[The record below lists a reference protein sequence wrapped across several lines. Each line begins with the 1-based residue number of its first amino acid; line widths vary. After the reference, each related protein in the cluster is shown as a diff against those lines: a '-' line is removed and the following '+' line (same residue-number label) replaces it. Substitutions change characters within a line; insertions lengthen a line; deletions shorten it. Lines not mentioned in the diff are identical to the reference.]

1 MGNPLNQLKSSKGRD
16 SLEYTWRPLGFLNK
30 YRLLISAFFT
40 LIFIFGLQFYPLAS
54 HDPNLFFYT
63 SLLYLLFACVFVF
76 LLRWQWPGFHTQIYL
91 HVSVDILATVV
102 LMHASGGIS
111 SGLGT
116 LLIIV
121 IAGGSILVSGQRQAL
136 FLASIAS
143 LLILAEV
150 ANDRVAEMMLG
161 NSYTQAG
168 ILGLTL
174 FITAIVAHAFARRIR
189 ESEALAVRRGVDLAN
204 MAELTEHI
212 IQRMQTGIVVI
223 DNNEVVRLMNESA
236 WHMFGMPSIAHDPV
250 LKKISSPLAD
260 IFHHWQQQPEAKVQG
275 FAPSTEY
282 HHIVPRFARI
292 GQDKNSGVLIF
303 LEDASA
309 VAQRAQQLQLAS
321 LGRLTASIAHEI
333 RNPLG
338 AISHAGQ
345 LLAESPNLDKH
356 DQRLTRIINDQSQ
369 RMNTII
375 ENIMQLGRRR
385 DRSRSE
391 VFNLNDFLQRFIHD
405 FMVVHAAERDQVKV
419 EVNPDDIEIR
429 FDATHLQQILTN
441 LCENGLRHS
450 QDFQGRPRVELRGG
464 MVHDRQRP
472 FLDVIDHGSGIP
484 EDVAEHIFE
493 PFYTTSNTG
502 SGLGLYISRELA
514 ECNQANVK
522 YMPVATGGS
531 CFRISFQDPRRQ
543 MS

>member
-1 MGNPLNQLKSSKGRD
+1 MANPLNQLKRSSARD
-16 SLEYTWRPLGFLNK
+16 SLEYTWLPLEFLNK
-30 YRLLISAFFT
+30 YRFLIAAFFS
-40 LIFIFGLQFYPLAS
+40 FIYVFDLQFHPLAT
-54 HDPNLFFYT
+54 HDPRLFFFTALAYLFF
-63 SLLYLLFACVFVF
+63 SLGFIF
-76 LLRWQWPGFHTQIYL
+76 LLRWQWPGFYTQIYL
-91 HVSVDILATVV
+91 HISVDILATVL
-102 LMHASGGIS
+102 LMHASGGVS

-143 LLILAEV
+143 LLILAEI
-150 ANDRVAEMMLG
+150 AYSRIAESMLN

-174 FITAIVAHAFARRIR
+174 FITALVAHAFAHRIR
-189 ESEALAVRRGVDLAN
+189 ESEALATRRSVDLAN

-223 DNNEVVRLMNESA
+223 DNNKVVRLMNESA

-250 LKKISSPLAD
+250 LDKISLPLAEV
-260 IFHHWQQQPEAKVQG
+260 FRQWQQQPEMKVQG

-292 GQDKNSGVLIF
+292 GKDANSGVLIF
-303 LEDASA
+303 LEDASS

-345 LLAESPNLDKH
+345 LLAESPQLDKH
-356 DQRLTRIINDQSQ
+356 DQRLTQIISDQSK

-375 ENIMQLGRRR
+375 ESIMQLGRR
-385 DRSRSE
+385 DSSRPE
-391 VFNLNDFLQRFIHD
+391 VFNLNDFLQRFMHD
-405 FMVVHAAERDQVKV
+405 FMIAHTDEQQQVKI
-419 EVNPDDIEIR
+419 EVNPVSVEIR
-429 FDATHLQQILTN
+429 FDITHLQQILTN

-450 QDFQGRPRVELRGG
+450 QDYAGSPRVELRGG
-464 MVHDRQRP
+464 MVQDQQRA
-472 FLDVIDHGSGIP
+472 FLDVIDHGSGISV
-484 EDVAEHIFE
+484 DTAEHIFE

-514 ECNQANVK
+514 ECNQANIK
-522 YMPVATGGS
+522 YQPVASGGS

>member
-1 MGNPLNQLKSSKGRD
+1 MGNPLNQLKNSTGRD

-30 YRLLISAFFT
+30 YRLLISAFFVFV
-40 LIFIFGLQFYPLAS
+40 FIFGLQFYPLAS
-54 HDPNLFFYT
+54 HDPDLFFYT
-63 SLLYLLFACVFVF
+63 SLFYLLFGCAFVF
-76 LLRWQWPGFHTQIYL
+76 LLRWQWPGFYTQIYL

-121 IAGGSILVSGQRQAL
+121 VAGGSILVSGQRQAL

-143 LLILAEV
+143 LLILVEV
-150 ANDRVAEMMLG
+150 VYDRVVEMMLG

-174 FITAIVAHAFARRIR
+174 FITAMVAHAFALRIR

-223 DNNEVVRLMNESA
+223 DNNQVVRLMNESA
-236 WHMFGMPSIAHDPV
+236 WHMFGMPSIAQNPV
-250 LKKISSPLAD
+250 LKKISSLLAD
-260 IFHHWQQQPEAKVQG
+260 IFHHWQQQPEVKLQG

-282 HHIVPRFARI
+282 HNIVPRFARI

-303 LEDASA
+303 LEDASV
-309 VAQRAQQLQLAS
+309 VAQRAQQLQLAA

-338 AISHAGQ
+338 AISHAAQ

-391 VFNLNDFLQRFIHD
+391 VFNLNDFLQRFLHD
-405 FMVVHAAERDQVKV
+405 FMIAHTAEQAQVEV
-419 EVNPDDIEIR
+419 EVNPKDVEIR
-429 FDATHLQQILTN
+429 FDATHLQQILNN
-441 LCENGLRHS
+441 LCENGLRYG
-450 QDFQGRPRVELRGG
+450 QDYQGQPRVELRGG
-464 MVHDRQRP
+464 MAHDQQRP

-484 EDVAEHIFE
+484 EDATEHIFE

-514 ECNQANVK
+514 ECNQANLK
-522 YMPVATGGS
+522 YIPVVTGGS

-543 MS
+543 IN

>member
-1 MGNPLNQLKSSKGRD
+1 MGNPLNQLKRSTGRD

-30 YRLLISAFFT
+30 YRLLISVFFT
-40 LIFIFGLQFYPLAS
+40 LIFMFGLQFHPLAS
-54 HDPNLFFYT
+54 RDPYLFFYT
-63 SLLYLLFACVFVF
+63 SLLYLIFACAFIF
-76 LLRWQWPGFHTQIYL
+76 LLRWQWPGFQTQIYL

-121 IAGGSILVSGQRQAL
+121 IAGGSILVSGRRQAL

-143 LLILAEV
+143 LMVLAEV
-150 ANDRVAEMMLG
+150 VYDRTMEGMLD

-174 FITAIVAHAFARRIR
+174 FITVIVAYAFARRIR
-189 ESEALAVRRGVDLAN
+189 ESEALAIRRSVDLAN

-250 LKKISSPLAD
+250 LEKISPPLAH
-260 IFHHWQQQPEAKVQG
+260 IFRKWQQQPGMKVQG

-282 HHIVPRFARI
+282 YNIVPRFARI
-292 GQDKNSGVLIF
+292 GQEKNSGVLIF

-309 VAQRAQQLQLAS
+309 VAQQAQQLQLAS

-345 LLAESPNLDKH
+345 LLAESPRLDRH
-356 DQRLTRIINDQSQ
+356 DQRLTRIISDQSQ

-375 ENIMQLGRRR
+375 ESIMQLGRRR
-385 DRSRSE
+385 DQSHSE
-391 VFNLNDFLQRFIHD
+391 VFNLNHFLQRFIND
-405 FMVVHAAERDQVKV
+405 FMIVHPAEQDQVKV
-419 EVNPDDIEIR
+419 EVDPVDIKIR

-441 LCENGLRHS
+441 LCENGLRYS
-450 QDFQGRPRVELRGG
+450 QDYQGHPRVELRGG
-464 MVHDRQRP
+464 VVQDRQRP

-484 EDVAEHIFE
+484 ADAVEHIFE

-502 SGLGLYISRELA
+502 SGLGLYISQELA

-522 YMPVATGGS
+522 YIPVATGGS
-531 CFRISFQDPRRQ
+531 CFRISFQDPRRH
-543 MS
+543 MN

>member
-1 MGNPLNQLKSSKGRD
+1 MGNPLNQLKRSTARD
-16 SLEYTWRPLGFLNK
+16 NLEYTWRPLGFLNK
-30 YRLLISAFFT
+30 YRLLISSFFT
-40 LIFIFGLQFYPLAS
+40 IIVIFGLQFYPLAS
-54 HDPNLFFYT
+54 HDRNLFFYT
-63 SLLYLLFACVFVF
+63 SLLYLIFACVFVF
-76 LLRWQWPGFHTQIYL
+76 LLRWRWPGFHTQIYL
-91 HVSVDILATVV
+91 HISVDIIATVI

-150 ANDRVAEMMLG
+150 ANDRITEMLLG

-174 FITAIVAHAFARRIR
+174 FVTALVAHAFARRIR
-189 ESEALAVRRGVDLAN
+189 ESEALAVRRGGDLAN

-250 LKKISSPLAD
+250 LEKISPPLAD
-260 IFHHWQQQPEAKVQG
+260 IFRHWQQQPEMKVQA

-282 HHIVPRFARI
+282 YNIVPRFARI

-345 LLAESPNLDKH
+345 LLAESPNLDRH

-375 ENIMQLGRRR
+375 ESIMQLGRKR

-391 VFNLNDFLQRFIHD
+391 VFNLNDFLQRFVND
-405 FMVVHAAERDQVKV
+405 FMIVHAAEHDLMKV
-419 EVNPDDIEIR
+419 EVNPPDIEIR

-450 QDFQGRPRVELRGG
+450 QGHQGRPRVELRAG

-522 YMPVATGGS
+522 YMPVVTGGS

>member
-1 MGNPLNQLKSSKGRD
+1 MANPLNQLKRSSVRD
-16 SLEYTWRPLGFLNK
+16 SLEYTWRPLEFLNK
-30 YRLLISAFFT
+30 YRFLIAAFFS
-40 LIFIFGLQFYPLAS
+40 FIYLFDLQFHPLAG
-54 HDPNLFFYT
+54 HDPHLFFFT
-63 SLLYLLFACVFVF
+63 ALAYLFFATTFIF
-76 LLRWQWPGFHTQIYL
+76 LLRWQWPSFHTQIYL
-91 HVSVDILATVV
+91 HISIDILATVV
-102 LMHASGGIS
+102 LMHASGGVS

-143 LLILAEV
+143 LFILAEI
-150 ANDRVAEMMLG
+150 AYSRIAETMLD

-174 FITAIVAHAFARRIR
+174 FITALVAHAFAHRIR
-189 ESEALAVRRGVDLAN
+189 ETEALATRRSVDLAN

-236 WHMFGMPSIAHDPV
+236 WHMFGMPSIARDPV
-250 LKKISSPLAD
+250 LEKISLPLAD
-260 IFHHWQQQPEAKVQG
+260 TFHQWQQQPEMKVPG

-292 GQDKNSGVLIF
+292 GQESNSGVLIF
-303 LEDASA
+303 LEDASS

-356 DQRLTRIINDQSQ
+356 DQRLTQIISDQSK

-375 ENIMQLGRRR
+375 ESIMQLGRR
-385 DRSRSE
+385 DSSRPE
-391 VFNLNDFLQRFIHD
+391 VFNLNEFLQRFVHD
-405 FMVVHAAERDQVKV
+405 FMIAHADEQEQVKV
-419 EVNPDDIEIR
+419 EVNPADIEIR

-450 QDFQGRPRVELRGG
+450 QDYKGRPRVELRGG
-464 MVHDRQRP
+464 MVQDQQRA
-472 FLDVIDHGSGIP
+472 FLDVLDHGTGIP
-484 EDVAEHIFE
+484 ADTAEHIFE

-514 ECNQANVK
+514 ECNQANIR
-522 YMPVATGGS
+522 YLPVATGGS

>member
-1 MGNPLNQLKSSKGRD
+1 MANPLNQLKRGVGKA
-16 SLEYTWRPLGFLNK
+16 SLEYTWRPLEFLNR
-30 YRLLISAFFT
+30 YRLLIATFFT
-40 LIFIFGLQFYPLAS
+40 FIYISGLQFHPLAS
-54 HDPNLFFYT
+54 YDSQLFFFT
-63 SLLYLLFACVFVF
+63 ALLYLCFAIGFIF

-91 HVSVDILATVV
+91 HVSIDILATVV
-102 LMHASGGIS
+102 LMHASGGVG

-121 IAGGSILVSGQRQAL
+121 IVGGSILVSGRRQAL
-136 FLASIAS
+136 FLAAIAS
-143 LLILAEV
+143 LLVLAEV
-150 ANDRVAEMMLG
+150 AYDRTVETMLD

-174 FITAIVAHAFARRIR
+174 FITALVAYAFARRIR
-189 ESEALAVRRGVDLAN
+189 ESEALATRRGVDLAN

-223 DNNEVVRLMNESA
+223 DNNEQVRLMNESA
-236 WHMFGMPSIAHDPV
+236 WHMFGMPSIARNPA
-250 LKKISSPLAD
+250 LEKISSSLVEV
-260 IFHHWQQQPEAKVQG
+260 FRKWQQQPEMKVPK

-303 LEDASA
+303 LEDASS

-345 LLAESPNLDKH
+345 LLAESPHLDKH
-356 DQRLTRIINDQSQ
+356 DRRMTRIISDQSQ

-375 ENIMQLGRRR
+375 ESIMQLGRR
-385 DRSRSE
+385 DHSRPE
-391 VFNLNDFLQRFIHD
+391 VFRLKDFLQRFVHD
-405 FMVVHAAERDQVKV
+405 FMIAHSDEQDQVKV
-419 EVNPDDIEIR
+419 EVNPADIEIR

-450 QDFQGRPRVELRGG
+450 QDYPGCPRVELRGG
-464 MVHDRQRP
+464 MVHDQQRP
-472 FLDVIDHGSGIP
+472 FLDVIDHGTGIP
-484 EDVAEHIFE
+484 ADIAEHIFE
-493 PFYTTSNTG
+493 PFYTTSNMG

-522 YMPVATGGS
+522 YIPVATGGS

>member
-1 MGNPLNQLKSSKGRD
+1 MGNPLNQLKRSTTRD

-30 YRLLISAFFT
+30 YRLLISFFFT
-40 LIFIFGLQFYPLAS
+40 LIFVLGLQFHPLAS
-54 HDPNLFFYT
+54 HNPNLFFFT
-63 SLLYLLFACVFVF
+63 SLLYLIFATAFIF
-76 LLRWQWPGFHTQIYL
+76 LLRWQWPGFQTQIYL
-91 HVSVDILATVV
+91 HVSVDILATVA

-121 IAGGSILVSGQRQAL
+121 IAGGSILVSGRRQAL

-143 LLILAEV
+143 LTILAEV
-150 ANDRVAEMMLG
+150 VYDRTAETMLD

-174 FITAIVAHAFARRIR
+174 FITAIVVHAFARRIR
-189 ESEALAVRRGVDLAN
+189 ESEALATRRGVDLAN

-236 WHMFGMPSIAHDPV
+236 WHMFGMPSIARDPV
-250 LKKISSPLAD
+250 LEKISQPLAD
-260 IFHHWQQQPEAKVQG
+260 VFQKWQQQPDMKVQG
-275 FAPSTEY
+275 FALSTEY
-282 HHIVPRFARI
+282 HNIVPRFARI

-303 LEDASA
+303 LEDASS
-309 VAQRAQQLQLAS
+309 VTQRAQQLQLAS

-345 LLAESPNLDKH
+345 LLAESPHLDEH
-356 DQRLTRIINDQSQ
+356 DQRLTRIISDQSQ

-375 ENIMQLGRRR
+375 ESIMQLGRR
-385 DRSRSE
+385 DHSRPE
-391 VFNLNDFLQRFIHD
+391 VFRLNDFLQRFVND
-405 FMVVHAAERDQVKV
+405 FMVVHPDEQDQVKV

-429 FDATHLQQILTN
+429 FDSTHLQQILTN

-450 QDFQGRPRVELRGG
+450 QDYQAGPRLELRGG
-464 MVHDRQRP
+464 MVHDQQRP
-472 FLDVIDHGSGIP
+472 FLDVIDHGPGIP
-484 EDVAEHIFE
+484 AHIAEHIFE

-522 YMPVATGGS
+522 YIPVATGGS

>member
-1 MGNPLNQLKSSKGRD
+1 MANPLNQLKRSSVRD
-16 SLEYTWRPLGFLNK
+16 SLEYTWRPLEFLNK
-30 YRLLISAFFT
+30 YRLLIAVFFS
-40 LIFIFGLQFYPLAS
+40 FIYISGLQFNPLAS
-54 HDPNLFFYT
+54 HEPHLFFFT
-63 SLLYLLFACVFVF
+63 TLAYLFFGVAFIF

-91 HVSVDILATVV
+91 HVSIDILATVV
-102 LMHASGGIS
+102 LMHASGGVS

-121 IAGGSILVSGQRQAL
+121 IAGGSILVGGRRQAL

-143 LLILAEV
+143 LFILAEI
-150 ANDRVAEMMLG
+150 AYSRMAESMLN

-174 FITAIVAHAFARRIR
+174 FITALVAHAFAHRIR
-189 ESEALAVRRGVDLAN
+189 ESEALATRRSVDLAN

-223 DNNEVVRLMNESA
+223 DYGEKVRLMNESA
-236 WHMFGMPSIAHDPV
+236 WHMFGMPSIAHDPELAKV
-250 LKKISSPLAD
+250 SQLLAD
-260 IFHHWQQQPEAKVQG
+260 TFHQWQQQPEVKLSG

-282 HHIVPRFARI
+282 HNIVPRFARI

-303 LEDASA
+303 LEDASS

-356 DQRLTRIINDQSQ
+356 DQRLTQIISDQSK

-375 ENIMQLGRRR
+375 ESIMQLGRR
-385 DRSRSE
+385 DNSNPE
-391 VFNLNDFLQRFIHD
+391 VFKLKDFLQRFVSD
-405 FMVVHAAERDQVKV
+405 FMIAHADKQEQVKV
-419 EVNPDDIEIR
+419 EIDPDDIEIR

-450 QDFQGRPRVELRGG
+450 QDYVGWPRVELRAG
-464 MVHDRQRP
+464 MAQDRQRS
-472 FLDVIDHGSGIP
+472 FLDVIDYGGGIP
-484 EDVAEHIFE
+484 ADTLEHIFE

-522 YMPVATGGS
+522 YIPVATGGS

-543 MS
+543 MN

>member
-1 MGNPLNQLKSSKGRD
+1 MANPLNQFRHSTGRS
-16 SLEYTWRPLGFLNK
+16 SLEYTWRPLALLNR
-30 YRLLISAFFT
+30 YRLLIAGFFS
-40 LIFIFGLQFYPLAS
+40 LILILGLQFPPLAS
-54 HDPNLFFYT
+54 HDPRLFFITALAYLCLACGF
-63 SLLYLLFACVFVF
+63 LL
-76 LLRWQWPGFHTQIYL
+76 LLRWQWPAFQTQVYL
-91 HVSVDILATVV
+91 HVFTDVLATVV
-102 LMHASGGIS
+102 LMHASGGVG

-121 IAGGSILVSGQRQAL
+121 VAGGSILTTGRRQAL
-136 FLASIAS
+136 FLAALAS
-143 LLILAEV
+143 LLVLGEVIFDRMAEG
-150 ANDRVAEMMLG
+150 LTH

-174 FITAIVAHAFARRIR
+174 FAAALVAHAFARRIR
-189 ESEALAVRRGVDLAN
+189 ESEALATRRGVDLAN

-236 WHMFGMPSIAHDPV
+236 WHMFGMPSIAREPV
-250 LKKISSPLAD
+250 LKTISPQLAD
-260 IFHHWQQQPEAKVQG
+260 IFHQWQRQPEMDIPG

-292 GQDKNSGVLIF
+292 GQDRNSGVLIF

-345 LLAESPNLDKH
+345 LLAESPNLDEH
-356 DQRLTRIINDQSQ
+356 DRRLTRIIGDQSR

-375 ENIMQLGRRR
+375 ESIMQLGRR
-385 DRSRSE
+385 DRSRPQR
-391 VFNLNDFLQRFIHD
+391 LRLLDFLQHFVQD
-405 FMVVHAAERDQVKV
+405 FVIAHPREQDQIKIEV
-419 EVNPDDIEIR
+419 EPADIEIR
-429 FDATHLQQILTN
+429 FDATHLRQILTN

-450 QDFQGRPRVELRGG
+450 QPQAGRPRLELRGG
-464 MVHDRQRP
+464 MVHDQQRP
-472 FLDVIDHGSGIP
+472 FLDVIDHGEGIP
-484 EDVAEHIFE
+484 AEVAEHIFE

-522 YMPVATGGS
+522 YIPVATGGS

-543 MS
+543 MH

>member
-1 MGNPLNQLKSSKGRD
+1 MGNPLNQLKNSAGRD
-16 SLEYTWRPLGFLNK
+16 NLEYTWRPLGFLNK
-30 YRLLISAFFT
+30 YRLLISSFFT
-40 LIFIFGLQFYPLAS
+40 LIIIFGLQFHPLAS

-63 SLLYLLFACVFVF
+63 SLLYLIFACVFVF

-91 HVSVDILATVV
+91 HLSVDILATVI

-150 ANDRVAEMMLG
+150 ANDRVTEMLLG

-174 FITAIVAHAFARRIR
+174 FITALVAHAFARRIR

-250 LKKISSPLAD
+250 LKKISPPLAD
-260 IFHHWQQQPEAKVQG
+260 IFHHWQQQPEMKVQA

-282 HHIVPRFARI
+282 HNIVPRFARI

-345 LLAESPNLDKH
+345 LLAESSNLDRH

-375 ENIMQLGRRR
+375 ESIMQLGRKR

-391 VFNLNDFLQRFIHD
+391 VFNLNDFLQRFVND
-405 FMVVHAAERDQVKV
+405 FMIVHVAEQDQLKV
-419 EVNPDDIEIR
+419 EANPPDIEIR

-450 QDFQGRPRVELRGG
+450 QGYQGRPRVELRAG

-514 ECNQANVK
+514 ECNQANIK

>member
-1 MGNPLNQLKSSKGRD
+1 MGNPLNQLKRNTSRD

-30 YRLLISAFFT
+30 YRLLISLFFT
-40 LIFIFGLQFYPLAS
+40 LIFVLGLQFHPLAS
-54 HDPNLFFYT
+54 HNPDLFFFT
-63 SLLYLLFACVFVF
+63 SLLYLIFATAFIF
-76 LLRWQWPGFHTQIYL
+76 LLRWQWPGFQTQIYL
-91 HVSVDILATVV
+91 HVSIDILATVV
-102 LMHASGGIS
+102 LMHASGGVS

-121 IAGGSILVSGQRQAL
+121 IAGGSILVSGRRQAL

-143 LLILAEV
+143 LTILAEV
-150 ANDRVAEMMLG
+150 VYDRTVETMLG

-189 ESEALAVRRGVDLAN
+189 ESEELATRRGVDLAN

-223 DNNEVVRLMNESA
+223 DNSEVVRLMNESA
-236 WHMFGMPSIAHDPV
+236 WHMFGMPSIASDPV
-250 LKKISSPLAD
+250 LEKISPPLAD
-260 IFHHWQQQPEAKVQG
+260 AFQKWQQQPDMKLQG
-275 FAPSTEY
+275 FALSTEY
-282 HHIVPRFARI
+282 HNIAPRFARI

-303 LEDASA
+303 LEDASS
-309 VAQRAQQLQLAS
+309 VTQRAQQLQLAS

-345 LLAESPNLDKH
+345 LLAESPNLDEH
-356 DQRLTRIINDQSQ
+356 DQRLTRIISDQSQ

-375 ENIMQLGRRR
+375 ESIMQLGRR
-385 DRSRSE
+385 DHSRPE
-391 VFNLNDFLQRFIHD
+391 VFRLNDFLQRFVND
-405 FMVVHAAERDQVKV
+405 FMLVHLDEQDQVKI
-419 EVNPDDIEIR
+419 EVNPEDIEIR
-429 FDATHLQQILTN
+429 FDSTHLQQILTN

-450 QDFQGRPRVELRGG
+450 QGYQGGPRLELRGG
-464 MVHDRQRP
+464 MVHDQQRP
-472 FLDVIDHGSGIP
+472 FLDVIDHGPGIP
-484 EDVAEHIFE
+484 ADTAEHIFE
-493 PFYTTSNTG
+493 PFYTTSNAG
-502 SGLGLYISRELA
+502 SVLGLYISRELA

-522 YMPVATGGS
+522 YIPVATGGS

>member
-1 MGNPLNQLKSSKGRD
+1 MANPLNQLRRNVGASSR
-16 SLEYTWRPLGFLNK
+16 EYTWRPLEFLNK
-30 YRLLISAFFT
+30 YRLLIAVFFSLI
-40 LIFIFGLQFYPLAS
+40 LIFDLQFPPLAS
-54 HDPNLFFYT
+54 HDPTLFFVV
-63 SLLYLLFACVFVF
+63 SLAYLFFAAVFVL
-76 LLRWQWPGFHTQIYL
+76 LLRWQWPSFYTQIYL
-91 HVSVDILATVV
+91 HISVDIIATVL
-102 LMHASGGIS
+102 LMHASGGVG

-121 IAGGSILVSGQRQAL
+121 IAGGSILVSGRRQAL
-136 FLASIAS
+136 FLASLAS

-150 ANDRVAEMMLG
+150 AFDRIGEGMLN

-174 FITAIVAHAFARRIR
+174 FVTAMVVYAFAHRIR
-189 ESEALAVRRGVDLAN
+189 ESEALATRRGVDLAN

-223 DNNEVVRLMNESA
+223 DYNEQVRLMNESA
-236 WHMFGMPSIAHDPV
+236 WHMFGMPSIAKDPT
-250 LKKISSPLAD
+250 LEKISAPLAEV
-260 IFHHWQQQPEAKVQG
+260 FHQWRQNPEMKIAG

-303 LEDASA
+303 LEDASS

-345 LLAESPNLDKH
+345 LLAESPNLDEH
-356 DQRLTRIINDQSQ
+356 DQRLTRIISDQSQ

-375 ENIMQLGRRR
+375 ESIMQLGRR
-385 DRSRSE
+385 DHSRPE
-391 VFNLNDFLQRFIHD
+391 VFRLKAFLQRFVHD
-405 FMVVHAAERDQVKV
+405 FMIAHPEEQDQVKV
-419 EVNPDDIEIR
+419 EVSPDDIEIR

-450 QDFQGRPRVELRGG
+450 QDYPGYPRVELRGG
-464 MVHDRQRP
+464 MVQDQERP
-472 FLDVIDHGSGIP
+472 FLDVIDRGAGIP
-484 EDVAEHIFE
+484 AETAEHIFE

-522 YMPVATGGS
+522 YIPVATGGS

>member
-1 MGNPLNQLKSSKGRD
+1 MGNPLNQLKRSTGRD
-16 SLEYTWRPLGFLNK
+16 NLEYTWRPLGFLNK
-30 YRLLISAFFT
+30 YRLLISAFFS
-40 LIFIFGLQFYPLAS
+40 LVFIFGLQFYPLAS

-63 SLLYLLFACVFVF
+63 SLLYLIFACVFIF
-76 LLRWQWPGFHTQIYL
+76 MLRWQWPGFHTQIYL

-174 FITAIVAHAFARRIR
+174 FITAIVAHAFARRIH
-189 ESEALAVRRGVDLAN
+189 ESEELAVRRGVDLAN

-250 LKKISSPLAD
+250 LEKISPPLAD
-260 IFHHWQQQPEAKVQG
+260 IFRSWQQQPQMKVRA

-282 HHIVPRFARI
+282 HNIMPRFARI

-345 LLAESPNLDKH
+345 LLAESPNLDRH
-356 DQRLTRIINDQSQ
+356 DLRLTRIINDQSQ

-375 ENIMQLGRRR
+375 ESIMQLGRKR

-391 VFNLNDFLQRFIHD
+391 VFNLNDFLLRFVND
-405 FMVVHAAERDQVKV
+405 FMIVHAAEQDQLKV
-419 EVNPDDIEIR
+419 EVNPPDIEIR

-450 QDFQGRPRVELRGG
+450 QDYPGQPRVELRGG

-484 EDVAEHIFE
+484 EDTAEHIFE

-522 YMPVATGGS
+522 YMPVVTGGS

>member
-1 MGNPLNQLKSSKGRD
+1 MANPLNQLKPSVGKG
-16 SLEYTWRPLGFLNK
+16 SLEYTWRPLEFLNK
-30 YRLLISAFFT
+30 YRLLISTFFT
-40 LIFIFGLQFYPLAS
+40 LTLIFGLQFHPLAS
-54 HDPNLFFYT
+54 HDPKLFFVT
-63 SLLYLLFACVFVF
+63 SLGYLFFSGIFIL

-91 HVSVDILATVV
+91 HISIDIFATVI
-102 LMHASGGIS
+102 LMHASGGVS

-121 IAGGSILVSGQRQAL
+121 IAGGSILVGGRRQAL

-143 LLILAEV
+143 LLILFEV
-150 ANDRVAEMMLG
+150 AYGRVVESMQN

-174 FITAIVAHAFARRIR
+174 FTTAIVAHVFATRIR
-189 ESEALAVRRGVDLAN
+189 ESEALATRRSVDLAN
-204 MAELTEHI
+204 MAELTEHV

-223 DNNEVVRLMNESA
+223 DYSEQVRLMNESA
-236 WHMFGMPSIAHDPV
+236 WHMFGMPSVARDPALDTISFSLAEVFHKWLAHPEI
-250 LKKISSPLAD
+250 KI
-260 IFHHWQQQPEAKVQG
+260 EG
-275 FAPSTEY
+275 FSPSTEY

-303 LEDASA
+303 LEDASS

-345 LLAESPNLDKH
+345 LLDESPNLDEH
-356 DQRLTRIINDQSQ
+356 DLRLTRIISDQSQ

-375 ENIMQLGRRR
+375 ESIMQLGRR
-385 DRSRSE
+385 DNSHPE
-391 VFNLNDFLQRFIHD
+391 VFKLQDFLQRFLQD
-405 FMVVHAAERDQVKV
+405 FMIAHADEKDQVKI
-419 EVNPDDIEIR
+419 EVHPADIEIR
-429 FDATHLQQILTN
+429 FDTTHLQQILTN

-450 QDFQGRPRVELRGG
+450 QAYRGSPRVELRGG
-464 MVHDRQRP
+464 MVHDRQRS
-472 FLDVIDHGSGIP
+472 FLDVIDHGTGIP
-484 EDVAEHIFE
+484 ADTLEHIFE

-522 YMPVATGGS
+522 YIPVATGGS
-531 CFRISFQDPRRQ
+531 CFRISFQDPRRH

>member
-1 MGNPLNQLKSSKGRD
+1 MANPLNQLKPSVGKG
-16 SLEYTWRPLGFLNK
+16 SLEYTWRPLEFLNK
-30 YRLLISAFFT
+30 YRLLIATFFT
-40 LIFIFGLQFYPLAS
+40 LTLIFGLQFHPLAS
-54 HDPNLFFYT
+54 HDPQLFFVT
-63 SLLYLLFACVFVF
+63 SLAYLFFSGIFIL
-76 LLRWQWPGFHTQIYL
+76 LLRWQWPGFYTQIYL
-91 HVSVDILATVV
+91 HISIDIFATVI
-102 LMHASGGIS
+102 LMHASGGVS

-121 IAGGSILVSGQRQAL
+121 IAGGSILVGGRRQAL

-143 LLILAEV
+143 LLILFEV
-150 ANDRVAEMMLG
+150 AYGRVVEGMQN

-174 FITAIVAHAFARRIR
+174 FTTAIVAHVFARRIR
-189 ESEALAVRRGVDLAN
+189 ESEALATRRSVDLAN
-204 MAELTEHI
+204 MAELTEHV

-223 DNNEVVRLMNESA
+223 DYSEQVRLMNESA
-236 WHMFGMPSIAHDPV
+236 WHMFGMPSVARDPA
-250 LKKISSPLAD
+250 LDTISSSLAEV
-260 IFHHWQQQPEAKVQG
+260 FHKWLAHPEIKIEG
-275 FAPSTEY
+275 FSPSTEY

-303 LEDASA
+303 LEDASS

-345 LLAESPNLDKH
+345 LLDESPNLDKH
-356 DQRLTRIINDQSQ
+356 DLRLTRIISDQSQ

-375 ENIMQLGRRR
+375 ESIMQLGRR
-385 DRSRSE
+385 DNSHPE
-391 VFNLNDFLQRFIHD
+391 VFKLRDFLQRFLQD
-405 FMVVHAAERDQVKV
+405 FMIVHADEKEQVKI
-419 EVNPDDIEIR
+419 EVHPADIEIR
-429 FDATHLQQILTN
+429 FDTTHLQQILTN

-450 QDFQGRPRVELRGG
+450 QGYRGSPRVELRGG
-464 MVHDRQRP
+464 MVHDRQRS
-472 FLDVIDHGSGIP
+472 FLDVIDHGTGIP
-484 EDVAEHIFE
+484 ADILEHIFE
-493 PFYTTSNTG
+493 PFYTTSNIG

-522 YMPVATGGS
+522 YIPMATGGS
-531 CFRISFQDPRRQ
+531 CFRISFQDPRRH

>member
-1 MGNPLNQLKSSKGRD
+1 MGKPLNQLKHSMGKS
-16 SLEYTWRPLGFLNK
+16 SLEHTWRPLGFLNK
-30 YRLLISAFFT
+30 YRLLISLFFT
-40 LIFIFGLQFYPLAS
+40 LIYIFGLQFYPLAS
-54 HDPNLFFYT
+54 HDPDLFFVVA
-63 SLLYLLFACVFVF
+63 LLYLFAAGVFVF
-76 LLRWQWPGFHTQIYL
+76 LLRGQWPGFQTQIYL
-91 HVSVDILATVV
+91 HVSVDIVVTVL
-102 LMHASGGIS
+102 LMHASGGVS

-121 IAGGSILVSGQRQAL
+121 IAGSSILVSGQRQAL

-143 LLILAEV
+143 LLVLFEV
-150 ANDRVAEMMLG
+150 AYSRINEVMLD

-174 FITAIVAHAFARRIR
+174 FITAMVAHIFARRIR
-189 ESEALAVRRGVDLAN
+189 ESEALAIRRSVDLAN

-223 DNNEVVRLMNESA
+223 DNNEQVRLMNESA
-236 WHMFGMPSIAHDPV
+236 WHMFGMPSVARDPA
-250 LKKISSPLAD
+250 LEKISPRLME
-260 IFHHWQQQPEAKVQG
+260 IFRQWQQQPEMKLNS
-275 FAPSTEY
+275 FAPSNEY
-282 HHIVPRFARI
+282 HSIMPRFARI

-303 LEDASA
+303 LEDASS
-309 VAQRAQQLQLAS
+309 VVQRAQQLQLAS

-345 LLAESPNLDKH
+345 LLAESPHLDEH
-356 DQRLTRIINDQSQ
+356 DQRLTRIISDQSQ

-375 ENIMQLGRRR
+375 ESILQLGRR
-385 DRSRSE
+385 DSSHSE
-391 VFNLNDFLQRFIHD
+391 VFLLNDFLQRFVHD
-405 FMVVHAAERDQVKV
+405 FMIAHPHEQDQLKV
-419 EVNPDDIEIR
+419 EVNPADIEIR

-450 QDFQGRPRVELRGG
+450 QDYPGRPRVELRGG
-464 MVHDRQRP
+464 MVHDQERP

-484 EDVAEHIFE
+484 ADAAEHIFE

-531 CFRISFQDPRRQ
+531 CFRISFQDPRRH
-543 MS
+543 MY